1 MMRYRRR
8 SLGFTLIEIMV
19 VMVIIGILA
28 ALIAPKIISR
38 TDDARK
44 LAAQQDI
51 STIMQSLKLYK
62 LDNQRYP
69 SSAQGLQA
77 LSTKPTLDPIPNN
90 WKSGGYLEKLPADPW
105 GSSYQ
110 YRQPGVHGDVDVWS
124 MGSDNQ
130 TDVID
135 AKSGEGADITS
146 W

>member
-1 MMRYRRR
+1 MRNRRR
-8 SLGFTLIEIMV
+8 VTGFTLIEIMV

-51 STIMQSLKLYK
+51 STIMQALKLYK

-69 SSAQGLQA
+69 VATQGLQA
-77 LSTKPTLDPIPNN
+77 LVTKPTSDPIPGN

-105 GSSYQ
+105 GSPYQ
-110 YRQPGVHGDVDVWS
+110 YRQPGLHGDIDVWS
-124 MGSDNQ
+124 MGADSQ
-130 TDVID
+130 TDTTQD
-135 AKSGEGADITS
+135 KSAEGADITS